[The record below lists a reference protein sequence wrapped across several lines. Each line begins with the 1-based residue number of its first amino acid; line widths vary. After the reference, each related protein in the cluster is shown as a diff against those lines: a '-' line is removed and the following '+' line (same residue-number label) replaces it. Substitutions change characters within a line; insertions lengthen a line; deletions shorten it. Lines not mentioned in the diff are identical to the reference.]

1 MALEESRVRAPS
13 VTLFDFAYVSRIPL
27 LGASRGSA
35 FGTEWQQY
43 ELARVGDVKLFYA
56 HAGKI
61 AAAKHSPLT
70 VFNKVPI
77 SVVEPNIS
85 LKANVRLGHK
95 RSV

>member
-1 MALEESRVRAPS
+1 M
-13 VTLFDFAYVSRIPL
+13 
-27 LGASRGSA
+27 
-35 FGTEWQQY
+35 
-43 ELARVGDVKLFYA
+43 FYA

-61 AAAKHSPLT
+61 GAAKHFPLT